1 MLPATELY
9 VLGFLGDIVQN
20 FYNCADELFYD
31 VMEPAE
37 AVD

>member
-20 FYNCADELFYD
+20 FYNCADDLLDD
-31 VMEPAE
+31 VMEPTD